1 MSVFD
6 ISEFQPDDRVQSLNN
21 QGADGIIVKIG
32 EAMELDPKFV
42 RFVNDCVAC
51 GVLYGV
57 YYVSHAHNADEMMQ
71 EAKWINDTIY
81 SYLGE
86 NNLPKLGIWWDMEVG
101 SVQRGDVWPD
111 LRDAIGTMQSW
122 YPGYDKV
129 GIYAQYSYFTQYI
142 DMDAL
147 AYYDIPVWVAQ
158 YGYYENSLKAEYPA
172 CHHVAWQFTTHGET
186 QDENEWYRF

>member
-42 RFVNDCVAC
+42 RFVNNCVAC
-51 GVLYGV
+51 GVPYGV

-86 NNLPKLGIWWDMEVG
+86 NNLPKLGIW
-101 SVQRGDVWPD
+101 
-111 LRDAIGTMQSW
+111 
-122 YPGYDKV
+122 
-129 GIYAQYSYFTQYI
+129 
-142 DMDAL
+142 
-147 AYYDIPVWVAQ
+147 
-158 YGYYENSLKAEYPA
+158 
-172 CHHVAWQFTTHGET
+172 
-186 QDENEWYRF
+186 